1 MGRGF
6 ALNAELLYNNSM
18 RYTNNEMWVFLS
30 HSVKDYEKVRLVR
43 NILEEEGLRP
53 LMFFLLCLENEE
65 EINDLI
71 KREINC
77 RTRFI
82 LCDSVNAQA
91 SKWVQKEVEYIKSKD
106 RIYEIVDLNTP
117 IDKIRQQL
125 KQFAR
130 KTRLFVSYNREEHEL
145 AKQYALRMK
154 KYDFDVYMDML
165 WDYNQPYVQNYE
177 EETIRNL
184 EDSTKEGTIVA
195 FVNERILKT
204 PDNQYGSCRY
214 EIISSLQF
222 CKRKGIS
229 ISILTFTKESSLIE
243 KLLMDKALSS
253 ICKRNIFSLDS
264 MSLKKKCDFAVEQT
278 LRTLMTKGTIFTL
291 AFNLKNGINCTKDI
305 EEADW
310 IYETFQNK

>member
-1 MGRGF
+1 
-6 ALNAELLYNNSM
+6 
-18 RYTNNEMWVFLS
+18 MWVFLS

-125 KQFAR
+125 K
-130 KTRLFVSYNREEHEL
+130 
-145 AKQYALRMK
+145 
-154 KYDFDVYMDML
+154 
-165 WDYNQPYVQNYE
+165 
-177 EETIRNL
+177 TICSKN
-184 EDSTKEGTIVA
+184 S
-195 FVNERILKT
+195 
-204 PDNQYGSCRY
+204 
-214 EIISSLQF
+214 IIRFIQ
-222 CKRKGIS
+222 
-229 ISILTFTKESSLIE
+229 
-243 KLLMDKALSS
+243 
-253 ICKRNIFSLDS
+253 
-264 MSLKKKCDFAVEQT
+264 
-278 LRTLMTKGTIFTL
+278 
-291 AFNLKNGINCTKDI
+291 
-305 EEADW
+305 
-310 IYETFQNK
+310 